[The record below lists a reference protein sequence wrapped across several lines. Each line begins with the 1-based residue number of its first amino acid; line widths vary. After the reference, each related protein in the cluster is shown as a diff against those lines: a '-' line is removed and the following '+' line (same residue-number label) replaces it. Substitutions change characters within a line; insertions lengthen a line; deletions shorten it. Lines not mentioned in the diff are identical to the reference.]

1 MKYTPI
7 TRIIWVSA
15 IIAIAISLINF
26 ALGNKLEGLYDWL
39 EDYAINFMFA
49 FFLTFVNDTYFNILN
64 TYLSW
69 SKTPL
74 KRLIAGVLGSVV
86 VTVITLFVLI
96 VVTRILIY
104 GMSWEDF
111 MASQR
116 TSWYLFGIG
125 ITLVITLIFHAFYFY
140 QELQQSRIK
149 EQKVIARSATAQF
162 DALKNQLDPHFLF
175 NSLNVLVSLI
185 EENPE
190 AAINFT
196 TSLSKVYRY
205 VLEQRGKQLVG
216 IEEELAFAR
225 TYIGLLKMRFED
237 SLEVQIPETVSNP
250 QLQMVP
256 LSLQLLI
263 ENAVKHNIISTGSP
277 LKLSIYERGATL
289 VVENNLQQKQ
299 VLGNS
304 TGVGLNNIAS
314 RYALLTL
321 DQMTIEKSNES
332 FKVNLPLLDLEQAQ
346 PIKESVLDLK
356 VEDLKLMKAK
366 ERVRNIKEFYDELLK
381 AVLILSF
388 LAVLNYMTSDFP
400 WVIFP
405 AIGMGIGVLFQ
416 YMKNFDR
423 DLLLGRDWQKNKI
436 DQLMNDKNF

>member
-1 MKYTPI
+1 
-7 TRIIWVSA
+7 
-15 IIAIAISLINF
+15 LINYG
-26 ALGNKLEGLYDWL
+26 LGSNFENVYDWL

-49 FFLTFVNDTYFNILN
+49 FFLTLGNDTYFNYLN
-64 TYLSW
+64 NHYSW
-69 SKTPL
+69 SEHPF
-74 KRLIAGVLGSVV
+74 KRLIIGVLGSVV
-86 VTVITLFVLI
+86 VTVITLFLLI
-96 VVTRILIY
+96 AATRIVIY
-104 GMSWEDF
+104 GMSWDDF
-111 MASQR
+111 IASQR
-116 TSWYLFGIG
+116 SSWYLFGIG

-140 QELQQSRIK
+140 KELQQSRIK

-250 QLQMVP
+250 KLQMVP

-263 ENAVKHNIISTGSP
+263 ENAVKHNIISSGSP
-277 LKLSIYERGATL
+277 LKLSIYERGDTL

-314 RYALLTL
+314 RYALLTF
-321 DQMTIEKSNES
+321 DKMTIEKSNES
-332 FKVNLPLLDLEQAQ
+332 FKVNLPLLNLEQPQ
-346 PIKESVLDLK
+346 PVKEIVMDLK
-356 VEDLKLMKAK
+356 VEDLKLVKAK

-388 LAVLNYMTSDFP
+388 LAALNWFTSDFP

-405 AIGMGIGVLFQ
+405 AIGMSIGLFFQ

-423 DLLLGRDWQKNKI
+423 DVFLGRDWQKNKI
-436 DQLMNDKNF
+436 DELMNDQNF